1 VVVGQPTA
9 VATRPAVTGSTAQ
22 PPTPA
27 VVIGP
32 TNYPPD
38 VNPLTGLVMS
48 DPSVLERRPLAIKVS
63 NFPADPVRPQ
73 SGLGFADLVFEHY
86 TEGGVTR
93 LTAVFYGQSAQRV
106 GSVRSGRLLDLEIAQ
121 MYDAIFV
128 SSGFS
133 GGVEER
139 MREADWFERNFSSPF
154 GYGAPYLNRIP
165 EEGVASEHTLYAD
178 PNAIWAR
185 ADEKGLNGR
194 PDLEPGMTFHA
205 VVPPGGSP
213 ATNVIVDYIGEDVR
227 WEFDPVS
234 GLYRRW
240 SDGAPHLEELTNQ
253 QLAFANVIVVSANHV
268 ETDILEDT
276 WAGGHWSLEI
286 QTWGEGPVT
295 IFRDG
300 QRFEGRWH
308 RADPAQMLTF
318 TDLNGNVLALKPG
331 PSFFQMVPLG
341 FDRLIVEP

>member
-1 VVVGQPTA
+1 
-9 VATRPAVTGSTAQ
+9 
-22 PPTPA
+22 
-27 VVIGP
+27 
-32 TNYPPD
+32 
-38 VNPLTGLVMS
+38 
-48 DPSVLERRPLAIKVS
+48 
-63 NFPADPVRPQ
+63 
-73 SGLGFADLVFEHY
+73 
-86 TEGGVTR
+86 
-93 LTAVFYGQSAQRV
+93 
-106 GSVRSGRLLDLEIAQ
+106 
-121 MYDAIFV
+121 
-128 SSGFS
+128 
-133 GGVEER
+133 
-139 MREADWFERNFSSPF
+139 
-154 GYGAPYLNRIP
+154 
-165 EEGVASEHTLYAD
+165 
-178 PNAIWAR
+178 
-185 ADEKGLNGR
+185 
-194 PDLEPGMTFHA
+194 
-205 VVPPGGSP
+205 
-213 ATNVIVDYIGEDVR
+213 VDYIGEDVR